1 MLEIVSGISIFNLYR
16 LTSETSR
23 VYRMRINQTFV
34 GSVARFLCKISFQ
47 DPSRYGKENVLLVI
61 FYSRCWT
68 FSNIINIHFLW
79 RFTYSW
85 LKNWLVGCHRD
96 AFRYISHSTRIHQL
110 LMFLNLRNPSFSR
123 RVRSYSQW
131 MRYRTKRKKRKISL
145 TQFSKHRMNN
155 NLICNRILR
164 LLSIIPEKLRKKL
177 FLNIFFNN
185 IVIIL
190 LAKIRI

>member
-1 MLEIVSGISIFNLYR
+1 MKNFSKKEIARNRLRNQQLIFIEWLLKHLVYNANQSNFRWVS
-16 LTSETSR
+16 
-23 VYRMRINQTFV
+23 
-34 GSVARFLCKISFQ
+34 CKISFQ

-85 LKNWLVGCHRD
+85 LKNWLVGYHRD

-164 LLSIIPEKLRKKL
+164 
-177 FLNIFFNN
+177 F
-185 IVIIL
+185 
-190 LAKIRI
+190 